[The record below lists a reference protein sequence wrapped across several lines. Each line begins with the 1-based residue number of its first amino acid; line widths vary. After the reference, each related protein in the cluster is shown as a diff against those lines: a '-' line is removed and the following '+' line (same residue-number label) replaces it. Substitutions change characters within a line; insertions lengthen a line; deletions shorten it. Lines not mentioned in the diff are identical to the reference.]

1 MLNSTE
7 LMELLKGKS
16 LVFGNFDI
24 RGLMTSIKKELLN
37 QFLIKLDVENFQFI
51 QKIVRPCLIM
61 EYPLE

>member
-1 MLNSTE
+1 MLKSTK

-37 QFLIKLDVENFQFI
+37 QFLINQMWKTFNSFKKL
-51 QKIVRPCLIM
+51 
-61 EYPLE
+61 